1 MKLSI
6 KAAFVSAIVLVP
18 VLAFA
23 QSNAPLSRAQVR
35 AQLAQLEKAGYNP
48 GADCVGN
55 CPESLEHAEAV
66 LAQQQANANAAYGSA
81 MNGTAQSGK

>member
-18 VLAFA
+18 VIAFA
-23 QSNAPLSRAQVR
+23 QSNQPLTRAQVR

-55 CPESLEHAEAV
+55 CPGSLEHAEAV
-66 LAQQQANANAAYGSA
+66 LAKQQADTNAAYGPA
-81 MNGTAQSGK
+81 LNGTAQSGK